1 MCCWGEMRGAARHDF
16 SPKWQHMKK
25 LEERNHV
32 IFIALQGYYYC
43 CFLPWIT
50 ELKFQQNYEL
60 CAPSCEIP
68 QLSIKAD

>member
-1 MCCWGEMRGAARHDF
+1 MCCWGEMRGAARHNF

-25 LEERNHV
+25 LAEEESRNIYSPAGLLLLLH
-32 IFIALQGYYYC
+32 AR
-43 CFLPWIT
+43 IT